1 MSLNTRSRYLKI
13 GGYLISLVFFCLT
26 FRGVDIAAVFSYLG
40 VVDVYYLIA
49 AMGFNICFFAIRS
62 LYQINNL
69 HFIKKSIPFSDSITS
84 IGIAQF
90 YNVIFPARIGEIIRT
105 YFLSKRQGIK
115 KASVLS
121 YILVEKVMDVLL
133 IMALLLL
140 IIVFFM
146 QDAVELVNAL
156 AYFGGMIFLV
166 IAFLIV
172 YLRLS
177 RKFLIVLKRIIPK
190 RILSVIN
197 GLNEE
202 ILDGLQFFRS
212 KGQIAKSVLLLLLS
226 WTCILAVFGFVSY
239 PYVELFGLPFYSC
252 LVFMVFSAL
261 SLSVPSAPAGIGVM
275 HYGLFLAVKILG
287 GDLVASQT
295 DMVAAFVIS
304 THFFVMLFDVLV
316 GGGIMITHGLS
327 SKGRL
332 VLADEYMNG
341 TV

>member
-212 KGQIAKSVLLLLLS
+212 KGQIAKSVL
-226 WTCILAVFGFVSY
+226 
-239 PYVELFGLPFYSC
+239 
-252 LVFMVFSAL
+252 
-261 SLSVPSAPAGIGVM
+261 
-275 HYGLFLAVKILG
+275 
-287 GDLVASQT
+287 
-295 DMVAAFVIS
+295 
-304 THFFVMLFDVLV
+304 
-316 GGGIMITHGLS
+316 
-327 SKGRL
+327 
-332 VLADEYMNG
+332 
-341 TV
+341 